1 MSLTLF
7 RPALLSVSK
16 VWSVAL
22 AASSSSSSS
31 DTASTS
37 MSRAQ
42 LRPINGYERTA
53 EKIFKEVLE
62 TRQKA
67 ATADWEVPKLFLVE
81 RVMSLHGVP
90 HWERGIL
97 KLLKLD
103 QSKEDKKARI
113 RRPLGSRTI
122 VKNTPFMCKMLW
134 QVKHLVKVSP
144 ITFPDGE
151 PTEAITGTHLS
162 RDGVFRIVHNLQVP
176 EQQLFEPARHAKRKF
191 DGRQL
196 AKVLHRKWNN
206 GLS

>member
-1 MSLTLF
+1 M
-7 RPALLSVSK
+7 
-16 VWSVAL
+16 AL

-113 RRPLGSRTI
+113 RRP
-122 VKNTPFMCKMLW
+122 
-134 QVKHLVKVSP
+134 VS
-144 ITFPDGE
+144 FLC
-151 PTEAITGTHLS
+151 ARSSSKLC
-162 RDGVFRIVHNLQVP
+162 RNLQV
-176 EQQLFEPARHAKRKF
+176 
-191 DGRQL
+191 GGTI
-196 AKVLHRKWNN
+196 V
-206 GLS
+206 